1 MANKIT
7 SFGRYFKVQPKSI
20 VAPYWLDE
28 IIKSTMYENT
38 LTVGNLKSYG
48 DSCLS
53 GDNNLIQTINFN
65 KLISFDIKTGIL
77 KAEVGISLED
87 IINFIVPRGWFLPV
101 TPGTKYITL
110 GGAISNDVHG
120 KNHHKFGTFGSFIN
134 SFELLTSDGQIRT
147 CSPNENSAL
156 YNATI
161 GGLGLTGTILTAE
174 MRCFKIETSYL
185 DVENIKFKS
194 VKDFYA
200 INDDSVEWESTVAWV
215 DIANDCRG
223 IYNRGNFSNRRK
235 YGLKLHSEK
244 KINFPLNYPFI
255 NNFTISIFNQL
266 FYSKQLT
273 KIQKI
278 TAHYEPFYYP
288 LDKLLN
294 WNKVYGNKG
303 LFQYQFVIP
312 LDARNELNDIVKI
325 FKKYNQKSFL
335 TVLKTFGEL
344 KSPGLMSFPKPGITM
359 AVDFKY
365 NDKLHKCLAEA
376 DKIVMAV
383 GGRLY
388 PAKDSRMS
396 AEDFYTMFP
405 NIEEYKKYIDPNYS
419 SDFSKRMNLTK

>member
-1 MANKIT
+1 MANNIT
-7 SFGRYFKVQPKSI
+7 SFGRYFKVQPQSI
-20 VAPYWLDE
+20 AAPYWRDE
-28 IIKSTMYENT
+28 IINSTNKENL

-48 DSCLS
+48 DSCLTS
-53 GDNNLIQTINFN
+53 DNNLIQTINFN
-65 KLISFDIKTGIL
+65 KIISFDIKTGLL
-77 KAEVGISLED
+77 KAEAGILLED
-87 IINFIVPRGWFLPV
+87 VINFIVPRGWFLPV

-110 GGAISNDVHG
+110 GGAICNDVHG
-120 KNHHKFGTFGSFIN
+120 KNHHKFGTFGSYIN
-134 SFELLTSDGQIRT
+134 SFELLTSEGQIRT
-147 CSPNENSAL
+147 CSPQENTGL

-161 GGLGLTGTILTAE
+161 GGLGLTGTILTSE
-174 MRCFKIETSYL
+174 MRCFKIETSFL

-215 DIANDCRG
+215 DISNDCRG
-223 IYNRGNFSNRRK
+223 IYNRGNFSSRRK
-235 YGLKLHSEK
+235 HGLKLHSEK
-244 KINFPLNYPFI
+244 KINFPVTYPFI
-255 NNFTISIFNQL
+255 NNFTISVFNQL
-266 FYSKQLT
+266 FFSKQLT
-273 KIQKI
+273 KVQKI
-278 TAHYEPFYYP
+278 VAHYEPFYYP

-294 WNKVYGNKG
+294 WNKVYGNRG

-359 AVDFKY
+359 AVDFKF
-365 NDKLHKCLAEA
+365 NDKLRQCLDEA

-396 AEDFYTMFP
+396 AENFYTMFP
-405 NIEEYKKYIDPNYS
+405 NIEEFKQYIDPNFS